1 MWWDYPKLAVS
12 SDEVF
17 VTGNLF
23 SDPGNNFSQ
32 SVIMQIQ
39 KAPCLA
45 GTTPLTHVWSG
56 MTGAFSILPVG
67 YGQSGSYGPGIWAV
81 SSGGAVSGATAV
93 NVFRIT
99 NNIASGTASLLTYN
113 VPVTA
118 YSTAGDANQNGSTIR
133 LNTGDSRAMDGF
145 FLKGTMHFVHNIDV
159 GSGFCG
165 FRYYRI
171 NLTTLTAGSATF
183 SGSGT
188 DVCYP
193 ALASASND
201 STDNSVVISYEESSP
216 SIYPRTCV
224 VACDKVGAWS
234 LPVVVKAGVSYIDYG
249 SGPTERWGDYTGMCK
264 RFGDPARTLWMAGM
278 YGGSLHYWRQYIAK
292 IAPKNVGVPGV
303 EPEQYTAQVFPNPIV
318 DRYSVRFEVAE
329 RQNVII
335 NITDMQ
341 GRTVVELYNG
351 VVEPGENVFSFNKE
365 SLTNGIYSLNIVGA
379 KTNIKN
385 EKIVVAG
392 K

>member
-1 MWWDYPKLAVS
+1 
-12 SDEVF
+12 
-17 VTGNLF
+17 
-23 SDPGNNFSQ
+23 
-32 SVIMQIQ
+32 
-39 KAPCLA
+39 
-45 GTTPLTHVWSG
+45 
-56 MTGAFSILPVG
+56 
-67 YGQSGSYGPGIWAV
+67 
-81 SSGGAVSGATAV
+81 
-93 NVFRIT
+93 
-99 NNIASGTASLLTYN
+99 
-113 VPVTA
+113 
-118 YSTAGDANQNGSTIR
+118 
-133 LNTGDSRAMDGF
+133 
-145 FLKGTMHFVHNIDV
+145 
-159 GSGFCG
+159 
-165 FRYYRI
+165 
-171 NLTTLTAGSATF
+171 
-183 SGSGT
+183 
-188 DVCYP
+188 
-193 ALASASND
+193 
-201 STDNSVVISYEESSP
+201 
-216 SIYPRTCV
+216 
-224 VACDKVGAWS
+224 
-234 LPVVVKAGVSYIDYG
+234 
-249 SGPTERWGDYTGMCK
+249 
-264 RFGDPARTLWMAGM
+264 MAGM